1 MGHYKKGEKPIIKKQ
16 FLKLLKSDKYS
27 GNVKAVCNEIGKSR
41 TTLYRWKEEDSKFSD
56 DWDKIVEIK
65 KDDRADEAELG
76 LRRAV
81 LEGNITAIIFTLKS
95 YRPETYRER
104 YELTGK
110 SGGAIKHRHEIS
122 TDLKGWLIKLAKNEL
137 KNETKN
143 NK

>member
-1 MGHYKKGEKPIIKKQ
+1 MAHYKKGEKTQLKKD
-16 FLKLLKSDKYS
+16 FLKVLKSDDIS
-27 GNVKAVCNEIGKSR
+27 GNVKSASNRVSASKR
-41 TTLYRWKEEDSKFSD
+41 TLYRWKEEDQKFSD
-56 DWDKIVEIK
+56 NWDEIVKVK

-137 KNETKN
+137 KNEAKN